1 MRRFQLHCDSTG
13 ADDAQR
19 PPLQRRTQPI
29 SSSPPGRS
37 RLLSA
42 SGRSRSGS
50 FLSPPN
56 QPLDVGS
63 PMPSLD
69 LSPST
74 QYQKMSTNLDGY
86 GKGGR
91 VGRNERVHDP
101 CGVNAMAWLEVSG
114 ELSFRAEPRCAPSL
128 LLLTSTVVSSPRE
141 KGTPSFSSSFG
152 VGRIVSVAEGPVTNP
167 TAGYG
172 RGGGV
177 WGATRWAG
185 RGLGRSSG
193 APSLRSAA

>member
-1 MRRFQLHCDSTG
+1 MGRAAGLGEMSGCMIRVASTRWHG
-13 ADDAQR
+13 
-19 PPLQRRTQPI
+19 L
-29 SSSPPGRS
+29 RS
-37 RLLSA
+37 AAA
-42 SGRSRSGS
+42 S
-50 FLSPPN
+50 
-56 QPLDVGS
+56 Q
-63 PMPSLD
+63 
-69 LSPST
+69 
-74 QYQKMSTNLDGY
+74 
-86 GKGGR
+86 
-91 VGRNERVHDP
+91 
-101 CGVNAMAWLEVSG
+101 
-114 ELSFRAEPRCAPSL
+114 LSFRAEPRCAPSL

>member
-1 MRRFQLHCDSTG
+1 
-13 ADDAQR
+13 
-19 PPLQRRTQPI
+19 
-29 SSSPPGRS
+29 
-37 RLLSA
+37 
-42 SGRSRSGS
+42 
-50 FLSPPN
+50 
-56 QPLDVGS
+56 
-63 PMPSLD
+63 MPSLD